1 MTEPE
6 PSGWE
11 LMRAIES
18 LRKSVDSAV
27 AGMVTQATLAIYQQA
42 QKEKDDR
49 QDARIRDLEQA
60 QDERRKA
67 RETEQ
72 TEQRTTRSRQNF
84 GIILALL
91 TGVIGLV
98 GALILRGIPV

>member
-49 QDARIRDLEQA
+49 QDARIKQLEADL
-60 QDERRKA
+60 
-67 RETEQ
+67 
-72 TEQRTTRSRQNF
+72 TEQRKTKAQQWF
-84 GIILALL
+84 AIALSIVG
-91 TGVIGLV
+91 GVVSLGV
-98 GALILRGIPV
+98 ALIMRGTAP